1 MLFLKFL
8 NDTCWYFFFNHWSH
22 FYRCLCFILL
32 KWNLNTFVCYLSMIS
47 LLFILLWFR
56 ILHIYIM
63 LAQLTTTSV
72 SLILRFLN
80 FVTGDVSTIASIDIP
95 SSAFFLIDTSESLF
109 TTRYEYICLLQDIY
123 RLINLKYK
131 NTAKY

>member
-1 MLFLKFL
+1 
-8 NDTCWYFFFNHWSH
+8 
-22 FYRCLCFILL
+22 
-32 KWNLNTFVCYLSMIS
+32 MIS